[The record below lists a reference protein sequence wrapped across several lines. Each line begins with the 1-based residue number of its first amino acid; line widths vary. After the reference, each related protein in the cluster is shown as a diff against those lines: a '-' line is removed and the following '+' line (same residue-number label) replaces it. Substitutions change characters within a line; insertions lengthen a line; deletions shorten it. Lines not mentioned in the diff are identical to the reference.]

1 MNSGDRIAA
10 LQNTLESLRKTYLN
24 IKTEL
29 SALERRRKKMRK
41 KEKDRTQRSC
51 QAAEIAAS

>member
-1 MNSGDRIAA
+1 MDSSGRINA
-10 LQNTLESLRKTYLN
+10 LQGTLEDLRRTYIN

-41 KEKDRTQRSC
+41 KEKDRLQRSN
-51 QAAEIAAS
+51 QSEITA